1 VRGHRLGR
9 PDPQRRPNLPVTPE
23 AIIDASIR
31 AWRAGATLLHLHA
44 REDDGTPTQDRD
56 AFARLV
62 DGIRAAGCD
71 AVLNLSCGT
80 AGGRA
85 ERDDR
90 LAPLELKPEMASFDA
105 GTINFGER
113 IFEGDLPFLRRM
125 AEAFRRSGVRPELEC
140 FDTGHVGL
148 ALQLQREGLLSAGP
162 LVVQFVLGVPGTGV
176 RPPSARSSICA
187 ASCPPTRAGSSPRP
201 APPNCDDGLLHPGGR
216 PRPHRPG
223 GQSLLP
229 PRRAGTNA
237 QLVERVVRLAA
248 ELERPVAD
256 AAQTRALLAR
266 RRRRVS
272 AVSRR
277 RQCRGQISRG
287 TDPSAGVLS
296 AMVSLTWYSTP
307 GSWSRSGRGRRAPG

>member
-1 VRGHRLGR
+1 MDPLIIQCAVTGSAD
-9 PDPQRRPNLPVTPE
+9 PDPQRRPNLPVAPE
-23 AIIDASIR
+23 AIIDESVR

-44 REDDGTPTQDRD
+44 REDDGTPTQGRD

-90 LAPLELKPEMASFDA
+90 LAPLELRPEMASFDA

-176 RPPSARSSICA
+176 PATVRQVEHLRGLVPGDTRWFVA
-187 ASCPPTRAGSSPRP
+187 AAGAAQLPMTAYCILAGGHVRTGLEDNLSYRRGERA
-201 APPNCDDGLLHPGGR
+201 
-216 PRPHRPG
+216 
-223 GQSLLP
+223 
-229 PRRAGTNA
+229 TNA

-256 AAQTRALLAR
+256 AAQTRALL
-266 RRRRVS
+266 
-272 AVSRR
+272 
-277 RQCRGQISRG
+277 GLG
-287 TDPSAGVLS
+287 GGAG
-296 AMVSLTWYSTP
+296 
-307 GSWSRSGRGRRAPG
+307 